1 MLLPFLGVWSLLSKL
16 ENSNLPLEFEGLER
30 KQDESQQHFAF
41 RLLHL
46 YTHYIIYRQI
56 GNAQRNQKYT
66 FPIKKRAGNYTF
78 PIKTKVKNYTFPKKL
93 DFSLKKMDFNLH
105 NLPFYQR
112 HFFMAEC

>member
-30 KQDESQQHFAF
+30 KQDESQQHFIF

-66 FPIKKRAGNYTF
+66 FPIKSIVEKYTFPIKKRAGNYTF
-78 PIKTKVKNYTFPKKL
+78 PIKTKVKNYTFPKKAG
-93 DFSLKKMDFNLH
+93 F
-105 NLPFYQR
+105 
-112 HFFMAEC
+112 